1 MCKGR
6 QPACLSVS
14 LSVTWILVAALTGT
28 AFKDAFTAAL
38 RANSSAPCRLLVAK
52 NDVCVCAR
60 ARLCKQ
66 TDRDKQIRR
75 GTQVN
80 VVDRPEEEHDGTK

>member
-38 RANSSAPCRLLVAK
+38 RANSSAPCRLLVA
-52 NDVCVCAR
+52 
-60 ARLCKQ
+60 
-66 TDRDKQIRR
+66 
-75 GTQVN
+75 
-80 VVDRPEEEHDGTK
+80 